1 MFEGPIQDLIDELA
15 RLPGIGPKG
24 AQRIAF
30 HLLTADKADVDRLA
44 DSLRHVAE
52 NVRRLRTA
60 AGLSQQALAE
70 TADVSRRML
79 VGIESGDANVSLNTL
94 DRIAEALQVSFADL
108 VKAPARDLRRIE
120 ALAWSGSTPGS
131 QAVLLATAPAA
142 HDVELWAWTLMP
154 GDRYTSGADPAG
166 WHEMFYVIEGRL
178 TVELPSG
185 EQVIDAGDFFVFPS
199 DCRYA
204 YRNDGQ
210 TPLRFIRNVVH

>member
-1 MFEGPIQDLIDELA
+1 MSVLE
-15 RLPGIGPKG
+15 
-24 AQRIAF
+24 
-30 HLLTADKADVDRLA
+30 
-44 DSLRHVAE
+44 HVAE

-166 WHEMFYVIEGRL
+166 WHGMFYVIEGRL

>member
-1 MFEGPIQDLIDELA
+1 MAVVSFETTKWPHTFSSW
-15 RLPGIGPKG
+15 LPP
-24 AQRIAF
+24 AVTSRRRRCCVSSVTQQ
-30 HLLTADKADVDRLA
+30 
-44 DSLRHVAE
+44 
-52 NVRRLRTA
+52 RLRQ
-60 AGLSQQALAE
+60 LSQQALAE

-166 WHEMFYVIEGRL
+166 WHEMFYVMDGQL

>member
-1 MFEGPIQDLIDELA
+1 MSVLE
-15 RLPGIGPKG
+15 
-24 AQRIAF
+24 
-30 HLLTADKADVDRLA
+30 
-44 DSLRHVAE
+44 HVAE

-108 VKAPARDLRRIE
+108 VKAPARDLRWIE

-142 HDVELWAWTLMP
+142 HDVEL
-154 GDRYTSGADPAG
+154 
-166 WHEMFYVIEGRL
+166 
-178 TVELPSG
+178 
-185 EQVIDAGDFFVFPS
+185 
-199 DCRYA
+199 
-204 YRNDGQ
+204 
-210 TPLRFIRNVVH
+210 